1 MKQLNKRQND
11 ILSLAEQEG
20 YVSVENLAETFTVTQ
35 QTIRRDIKYLSD
47 NEFLVRTHGGA
58 FFSSGVKNFAYKSR
72 KYLASDEKGEIA
84 NAVAEII
91 PNHSS
96 VILNIGTTTERV
108 AESLLSHQGLKI
120 ITNNINIVSIFAHSD
135 DAKVWLAGGKV
146 RKSDSAVVG
155 EDPTYFIK
163 QFKVD
168 YAVVGVSAIVND
180 GLLMGFDLRERI

>member
-1 MKQLNKRQND
+1 MKQLKKRQND

-120 ITNNINIVSIFAHSD
+120 ITNNIS
-135 DAKVWLAGGKV
+135 
-146 RKSDSAVVG
+146 
-155 EDPTYFIK
+155 
-163 QFKVD
+163 
-168 YAVVGVSAIVND
+168 
-180 GLLMGFDLRERI
+180 FDR